1 MLDLTYITKVIVMT
15 VTFRLRANPG
25 GQISPNE
32 VIGRDKLIEQF
43 WDILERQSL
52 MLNAER
58 RMGKT
63 CVIKKMQAEAPKDKL
78 PIYHDLEKVRSPLEF
93 VETVL
98 QDVEEYLSGLRR
110 TARRTRQ
117 LLTQIGGTELM
128 GVKLPEFAAAH
139 WKRLLAETIA
149 DLVENQDRQVILFWD
164 EVPYMLHNIGKPAAM
179 KVLDTLRSIRQMH
192 LEVRMVFTGSIG
204 LHHVIASLKKEGY
217 TNEPTNDMY
226 PADIPSLSHN
236 DSTDLAYKLLLGENI
251 PTNDLQGTAATIA
264 YAVNGIPFYIHHLII
279 KLKMQGGT
287 VNPNTIA
294 KTIEDCLV
302 DPLNPWKM
310 DHYRERIDNYYS
322 DEQRFYALNL
332 LDTLA
337 LSSQPL
343 LFDELF
349 HHLQQEPETKNKEM
363 ARTVLKLLERD
374 YYIIRG
380 SEVFCFRYPLIQLY
394 WKLLR
399 G

>member
-1 MLDLTYITKVIVMT
+1 MVIPLK
-15 VTFRLRANPG
+15 LRANPG

-32 VIGRDKLIEQF
+32 VIGRDQLIQQF
-43 WDILERQSL
+43 WEILDRQSL

-63 CVIKKMQAEAPKDKL
+63 CIIKKMEAEAPEDKL

-93 VETVL
+93 VETIL

-117 LLTQIGGTELM
+117 LLTQISGTEAM
-128 GVKLPEFAAAH
+128 GVKLPEFAAPH
-139 WKRLLAETIA
+139 WKILLTKTIG
-149 DLVENQDRQVILFWD
+149 DLVENQERKVILLWD
-164 EVPYMLHNIGKPAAM
+164 EVPYMLGNIGNQAAM
-179 KVLDTLRSIRQMH
+179 EVLDTLRSIRQMYPD
-192 LEVRMVFTGSIG
+192 VRMVFTGSIG

-226 PADIPSLSHN
+226 SADIPPLSHV
-236 DSTDLAYKLLLGENI
+236 DAIGLAQKLLLGENI
-251 PTNDLQGTAATIA
+251 STTDSWVSAAAIA
-264 YAVNGIPFYIHHLII
+264 EAMDDIPFYIHHLII
-279 KLKMQGGT
+279 KLKMRGGT
-287 VNPNTIA
+287 VNEATIT
-294 KTIEDCLV
+294 KTIEDCLL

-310 DHYRERIDNYYS
+310 DHYRERIDNYYN

-332 LDTLA
+332 LDLLA
-337 LSSQPL
+337 VSNEPL

-349 HHLQQEPETKNKEM
+349 QNLKQEPETQNKEI
-363 ARTVLKLLERD
+363 ARTVLRLLERD
-374 YYIIRG
+374 YYIIRQ
-380 SEVFCFRYPLIQLY
+380 SEGYGFRYGLIQRY
-394 WKLLR
+394 WNLLR

>member
-1 MLDLTYITKVIVMT
+1 MVIPLK
-15 VTFRLRANPG
+15 LRANPG

-32 VIGRDKLIEQF
+32 VIGRDQLIQQF
-43 WDILERQSL
+43 WEILDRQSL

-63 CVIKKMQAEAPKDKL
+63 CIIKKMQAEAPEDKL

-93 VETVL
+93 VETIL

-117 LLTQIGGTELM
+117 LLTQISGTEAM
-128 GVKLPEFAAAH
+128 GVKLPEFAAPH
-139 WKRLLAETIA
+139 WKTLLTKTIG
-149 DLVENQDRQVILFWD
+149 DLVENQERKVILLWD
-164 EVPYMLHNIGKPAAM
+164 EVPYMLGNIGNQAAM
-179 KVLDTLRSIRQMH
+179 EVLDTLRSIRQMYPD
-192 LEVRMVFTGSIG
+192 VRMVFTGSIG

-226 PADIPSLSHN
+226 SADIPPLSHV
-236 DSTDLAYKLLLGENI
+236 DATGLAHRLLLGENI
-251 PTNDLQGTAATIA
+251 STTDSWVTAAAIA
-264 YAVNGIPFYIHHLII
+264 QAMDNIPFYIHHLII
-279 KLKMQGGT
+279 KLKMQGKK
-287 VNPNTIA
+287 VDAVTIT
-294 KTIEDCLV
+294 KTIEDCLL

-322 DEQRFYALNL
+322 DEQRPYALIS
-332 LDTLA
+332 LDILA
-337 LSSQPL
+337 VSNEPL

-349 HHLQQEPETKNKEM
+349 HNLKQEPETQNKEI
-363 ARTVLKLLERD
+363 ARTVLRLLERD
-374 YYIIRG
+374 YYILRQTEG
-380 SEVFCFRYPLIQLY
+380 YSFRYRLIQSY